1 MKPIIGITA
10 SMELSDTA
18 YTTSED
24 YVQAVIQ
31 SGGIPFIL
39 PYLTNEEDVE
49 VMVEK
54 IDGLYATGGYDID
67 PTLFNEEPHPQLGA
81 IIPARDKFEIM
92 LIKQIL
98 KVGKP
103 ILGVCRGC
111 QILNIVAGG
120 DMYQDIYE
128 QIDRPLIQHQQR
140 APAGHGSHYVQVEKK
155 SLLYKLTEKEQ
166 LKVNSRHHQANR
178 HVPETLLV
186 SGRSSD
192 NIIEAIESKEHDFV
206 LGLQWHPE
214 NMLIEQNDESAI
226 KIITGFIDA
235 CK

>member
-128 QIDRPLIQHQQR
+128 QI
-140 APAGHGSHYVQVEKK
+140 
-155 SLLYKLTEKEQ
+155 
-166 LKVNSRHHQANR
+166 
-178 HVPETLLV
+178 
-186 SGRSSD
+186 
-192 NIIEAIESKEHDFV
+192 
-206 LGLQWHPE
+206 
-214 NMLIEQNDESAI
+214 
-226 KIITGFIDA
+226 
-235 CK
+235 